1 MHIKCRLIESR
12 SFLIMRSCCC
22 YYLVQVRD
30 PEFLEILGP
39 APKVHLIANTDAH
52 EGGVYHPATNEFF
65 FASSRFKIPYSE
77 MLSLSERSPAA
88 GRQNAEVKKV
98 SVATGEVSNK

>member
-1 MHIKCRLIESR
+1 MTLVT
-12 SFLIMRSCCC
+12 RSCCC
-22 YYLVQVRD
+22 RHPAQVRD

-39 APKVHLIANTDAH
+39 APKVHLVAKTDAH

-65 FASSRFKIPYSE
+65 FASSRFKIPYTE
-77 MLSLSERSPAA
+77 MLSSSERAPAA

-98 SVATGEVSNK
+98 SVATGEVSINERD

>member
-1 MHIKCRLIESR
+1 M
-12 SFLIMRSCCC
+12 
-22 YYLVQVRD
+22 RD

-39 APKVHLIANTDAH
+39 APKVHLIAKTDAH

-77 MLSLSERSPAA
+77 MLSSSERAPAA

-98 SVATGEVSNK
+98 SVATGEVSNNERGDKKNWVKGV